1 MARKQR
7 GLGRGLDALIPRR
20 EEIEKEFARISQSSS
35 EVFFSE
41 DFAEENPETEQPE
54 MQQVKQQEK
63 MEKEPESEHQTR
75 GLEKAERKLETEQ
88 PVKQPEKQLEKM
100 GKASGSGVK
109 TVRISEIEPNR
120 GQPRR
125 YFDEEALQELADS
138 IGKYGILQPIL
149 VQDRGDHYEIIA
161 GERRWRAAMKAGVTE
176 VPVIVRRDDEKK
188 ILEMSLIENI
198 QRENLNPVEEAM
210 AYRELME
217 EYGLTQEEVAGRI
230 SKSRSAVA
238 NILRLLKLDERVQ
251 KMLAEGSLTLGH
263 ARALVP
269 LESGDEQYEI
279 AVQIAENNLSVRDA
293 EKLIRRMQNNALKKD
308 AAEKNQ
314 AEKNQKGMDREEESL
329 QLIYRNIEE
338 RLCQKLGT
346 KVSIKDGKKG
356 TGKLL
361 IEFYSYEDLEKVIDK
376 LS

>member
-63 MEKEPESEHQTR
+63 QLEKMGKESESEHQTR
-75 GLEKAERKLETEQ
+75 GLGKVEKEPEAE
-88 PVKQPEKQLEKM
+88 

-251 KMLAEGSLTLGH
+251 KMLAEGSLTMGH

-308 AAEKNQ
+308 GAEKNQ
-314 AEKNQKGMDREEESL
+314 AEKNQEGMDREEESL